1 MLYILLFSFLIGLFI
16 TGMTLLKI
24 GLFNL
29 SSNKL
34 KVWLSKLTSS
44 PWKGLIVGTIITAL
58 IQSSSAVMVIT
69 IGLIAARILSFP
81 QSIGII
87 LGTNI
92 GSTFTTEFIT
102 FDLDEWL
109 IPLALLGT
117 LFIWLRNVKIRSMG
131 LVLIGISAVFT
142 AMRGFE
148 NLAVPLK
155 TIPFIENHLLSINEN
170 YLLSVVTGFVLT
182 AIIQSSGAT
191 IGIMM
196 GFLTTGI
203 VNLEGSIGVMLGSNI
218 GTCVSAYIASLGS
231 SKEAKLSSYA
241 HIWLNVL
248 GVLLFY
254 PFIEQLSTL
263 VKALTI
269 EADVQLAHASLI
281 FNIIT
286 SLIVLPFAN
295 QFGNLI
301 LKIHKGYDL
310 RS

>member
-44 PWKGLIVGTIITAL
+44 PWQGLIVGTIITAL